1 MLLSPQQRE
10 EYYVFLQR
18 KDNMKSEEF
27 EKIVKDLGDL
37 KNLPNNALIENMDLL
52 TTDFELTKN
61 NIINLTLYLDKV
73 EEMYNKMLGE
83 YQNRGNGK

>member
-1 MLLSPQQRE
+1 
-10 EYYVFLQR
+10 
-18 KDNMKSEEF
+18 MKSEEF

-37 KNLPNNALIENMDLL
+37 KNLSNNVLIENMDLL

>member
-1 MLLSPQQRE
+1 M
-10 EYYVFLQR
+10 FLVR
-18 KDNMKSEEF
+18 KDNMKNEEF
-27 EKIVKDLGDL
+27 EKIIKDLVDL
-37 KNLPNNALIENMDLL
+37 KNLPNNVLIENMDLL

-83 YQNRGNGK
+83 YQNRGNVK

>member
-1 MLLSPQQRE
+1 
-10 EYYVFLQR
+10 
-18 KDNMKSEEF
+18 MKNEEF
-27 EKIVKDLGDL
+27 EKIVKDLVDL
-37 KNLPNNALIENMDLL
+37 KNLPNNVLIENMDLL

-83 YQNRGNGK
+83 YQNRGNVK